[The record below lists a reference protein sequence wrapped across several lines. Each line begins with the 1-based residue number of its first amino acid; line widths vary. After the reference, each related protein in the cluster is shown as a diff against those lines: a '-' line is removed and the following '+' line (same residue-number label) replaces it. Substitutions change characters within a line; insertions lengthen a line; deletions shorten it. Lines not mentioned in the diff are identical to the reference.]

1 MEVKTISAYEP
12 AFRGNLGKNIQKY
25 VNNIVQKEVNS
36 VVNEATSRASR
47 VDVNSIKS
55 IKNLGDQVLDKFSKY
70 AGKMDKK
77 TTLDL
82 NNIDSSYMRFIFS
95 NPIAKDD
102 EIKVYGSVILRN
114 TTLSG
119 KDIAIPFDKD
129 LSKINDA
136 TKADLLTLNVI
147 ADHIAK
153 LDSNQIDNIFFKSA
167 NSNLKYYAEK
177 ATGFLSRYR
186 VRKLAKK
193 IDEFAEGLGIDS
205 SARTRVEEYIK
216 IAKESKQN
224 YKAFQK
230 KVRENSKLN
239 QKIADD
245 ILKG

>member
-193 IDEFAEGLGIDS
+193 IDEFAKNIGIDS
-205 SARTRVEEYIK
+205 SASVRAEEYIRTARERRISNERTLKKMEECSKINKK
-216 IAKESKQN
+216 IAQE
-224 YKAFQK
+224 
-230 KVRENSKLN
+230 
-239 QKIADD
+239 